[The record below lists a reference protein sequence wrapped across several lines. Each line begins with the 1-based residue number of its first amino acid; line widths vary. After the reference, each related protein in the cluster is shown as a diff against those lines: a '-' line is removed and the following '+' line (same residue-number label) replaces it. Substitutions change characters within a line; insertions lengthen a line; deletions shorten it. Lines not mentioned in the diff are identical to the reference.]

1 MSLIRTF
8 VDRSRASLSMMVLV
22 LIAGII
28 SQANMPVELNP
39 NLTVPAVIIMVRHD
53 GISPEDGTRL
63 LVRPIEKELKT
74 LEGLEELNATARESV
89 VSVFVEFDI
98 NLDVDKVIADVREA
112 VDRAKAEFPYE
123 TKEPIVKQITPS
135 PQPDV
140 VVAFSGE
147 GVNERDLYT
156 AAKFFQRKIEALFDV
171 LEADLTGDRDEV
183 AEVILDPSKIDF
195 FNITADELVNLVAT
209 NNLLIPAGEMDSAK
223 GRYGVKVPGLIE
235 TVEDIR
241 ELPIRSDS
249 NGAITLNDIATVKRT
264 FKDATQ
270 FSTIN
275 GEPTIAINV
284 RKRMGANAIEAVA
297 EVRKVIDTHRDQFS
311 RDIKIDFVMDSS
323 EYAQGMVN
331 ELMGNIL
338 TAMALVLVLV
348 VATLGTRSGTLV
360 GFGIPFSLIGAMI
373 IVNLMGASLNFM
385 VMFGLLLAL
394 GMLIDGAIVVV
405 EFANTNIAKGLS
417 VREGYLLAVRRM
429 RIPVIASTGTTLA
442 AFLPMLFWPGVSG
455 SFMFFLPVTVFS
467 VMAWSLMYALIFA
480 PILGIALARNR
491 EKKQEVA
498 ETQTAEI
505 SANTLFQPL
514 LDLYLKILRPAIEK
528 PVAAVGLVLLLLF
541 SIFQGYSKYGV
552 GMEFFPIIENRYGMV
567 VVRAQGNLSIAEQ
580 REIIAQV
587 EQRFSSLE
595 GIQQIYASTQGG
607 QMFGQM
613 DASRDQISFMLVELT
628 PRVERDMGSA
638 EIFAKIRELTANMP
652 GIYVIADMIE
662 EGPPVGKDI
671 QIQIS
676 SNNAQEREKTVA
688 MIRNWISANIAGI
701 RDIEDTLPLA
711 GIEWEMGID
720 RAQASI
726 MGVNVVTL
734 GQMVQLVTNGMMIGE
749 FRPDDADQEVEI
761 RVRYPAE
768 FRRLQS
774 LDSLKVNT
782 INGPV
787 SIGSFSERRPKPR
800 VDTIQRINMSET
812 NFIFANT
819 KDGFITDNQ
828 VKQISQWLGTV
839 DIDPSINIQFRGANE
854 EQQESAE
861 FLSTAFALAMG
872 LMLILLVAQFNSYYQ
887 ALLILFS
894 VVISTAGVLLGL
906 LITQSVFSTILTG
919 VGIVA
924 LAGIV
929 VNNNIVLI
937 DSYNYIR
944 RTQEDVSAKEA
955 AYQAAKSRFRPVM
968 LTTVTTVAG
977 LLPLASGYS
986 VDLVNRKIEYGS
998 MVVGWWQPM
1007 ASAVVNGLLLSTFMT
1022 LLLTPALLVL
1032 PGVIARRLGI
1042 RVVERQ
1048 YTDTDSKTAQ

>member
-1 MSLIRTF
+1 MSLLRTF

-22 LIAGII
+22 LVAGIM

-39 NLTVPAVIIMVRHD
+39 NITVPAVIIMVRHD

-74 LEGLEELNATARESV
+74 LDGLEELNATAREST

-98 NLDVDKVIADVREA
+98 NLNVDKVIADVREA
-112 VDRAKAEFPYE
+112 VDRAKAEFPNE
-123 TKEPIVKQITPS
+123 TKEPIVKQITPT

-140 VVAFSGE
+140 VVTFSGE
-147 GVNERDLYT
+147 GVDERDIYK
-156 AAKFFQRKIEALFDV
+156 AAKFFQRKIEGLLDV
-171 LEADLTGDRDEV
+171 LQADLTGHRDEV
-183 AEVILDPSKIDF
+183 AEVILDPSKLDF
-195 FNITADELVNLVAT
+195 FNITADELVNLVAA
-209 NNLLIPAGEMDSAK
+209 NNLLIPAGEMDTAK
-223 GRYGVKVPGLIE
+223 GRFGVKVPGLIE
-235 TVEDIR
+235 TVKDIR
-241 ELPIRSDS
+241 DLPIRSDS
-249 NGAITLNDIATVKRT
+249 NGAITLNDIATVRRT
-264 FKDATQ
+264 FKDATE

-275 GEPTIAINV
+275 GESTIAINV

-297 EVRKVIDTHRDQFS
+297 AVREVVDSYRDQFS
-311 RDIKIDFVMDSS
+311 KDIEINFIMDSS
-323 EYAQGMVN
+323 EYAQGMVD

-348 VATLGTRSGTLV
+348 VATLGTRSGALV

-405 EFANTNIAKGLS
+405 EFANTNIAQGLS
-417 VREGYLLAVRRM
+417 VREAYLLAVRRM
-429 RIPVIASTGTTLA
+429 RVPVIASTGTTLA

-455 SFMFFLPVTVFS
+455 SFMFFLPATVFS
-467 VMAWSLMYALIFA
+467 VLAWSLIYALIFA
-480 PILGIALARNR
+480 PILGIALARRRNNQTNKT
-491 EKKQEVA
+491 E
-498 ETQTAEI
+498 TAEV

-514 LDLYLKILRPAIEK
+514 LDLYLKLLRPAVAN
-528 PVAAVGLVLLLLF
+528 PVVVVGLVLLLLI
-541 SIFQGYSKYGV
+541 SVFQAYGKYGV
-552 GMEFFPIIENRYGMV
+552 GMEFFPETENRYGVV

-580 REIIAQV
+580 RQITARV
-587 EQRFSSLE
+587 EQRFSEIE
-595 GIQQIYASTQGG
+595 GIEEIYASSQGG

-613 DASRDQISFMLVELT
+613 DASRDQISLMLVQLT
-628 PRVERDMGSA
+628 PRVERDKGSS
-638 EIFAKIRELTANMP
+638 EIFAEIRELTANMP
-652 GIYVIADMIE
+652 GIYVIADIVQ

-676 SNNAQEREKTVA
+676 SNNAQKRQNTVA
-688 MIRNWISANIAGI
+688 MIRDWMDANVDGL

-711 GIEWEMGID
+711 GIEWEMVID
-720 RAQASI
+720 RAQAAM
-726 MGVNVVTL
+726 MGVNVITL

-761 RVRYPAE
+761 RVRYPKE
-768 FRRLQS
+768 FRNLQS

-782 INGPV
+782 FDGPV
-787 SIGSFSERRPKPR
+787 SIGSFTERRSRAR
-800 VDTIQRINMSET
+800 VDTIQRINMLEST
-812 NFIFANT
+812 FIFANS
-819 KDGFITDNQ
+819 KDGYITDNQ
-828 VKQISQWLGTV
+828 VKQINQWLTTV

-854 EQQESAE
+854 EQTESAE

-906 LITQSVFSTILTG
+906 LISQSVFSTILTG

-937 DSYNYIR
+937 DSYNFTR
-944 RTQEDVSAKEA
+944 RNQADISAAQA
-955 AYQAAKSRFRPVM
+955 AFKAAKSRFRPVM
-968 LTTVTTVAG
+968 LTTVTTVVG

-986 VDLVNRKIEYGS
+986 VDIVNRKIEYGS

-1022 LLLTPALLVL
+1022 LLVTPALLVL
-1032 PGVIARRLGI
+1032 PGVVARWLGI
-1042 RVVERQ
+1042 KVVERQ
-1048 YTDTDSKTAQ
+1048 YANTDHKTTQ

>member
-1 MSLIRTF
+1 MSLLRTF

-22 LIAGII
+22 LLAGIL

-39 NLTVPAVIIMVRHD
+39 NITVPAVIIMVRHN

-74 LEGLEELNATARESV
+74 LDGLEEVNATARESMV
-89 VSVFVEFDI
+89 YVFVEFDI
-98 NLDVDKVIADVREA
+98 NLNVDKVIADVREA
-112 VDRAKAEFPYE
+112 VDRAKAQFPQE
-123 TKEPIVKQITPS
+123 TKEPIVKQITPA

-140 VVAFSGE
+140 VVTFSGDA
-147 GVNERDLYT
+147 VNERDIYK
-156 AAKFFQRKIEALFDV
+156 AAKFLQRKIEGLLDV
-171 LEADLTGDRDEV
+171 LEADLTGHRDEV

-223 GRYGVKVPGLIE
+223 GRFGVKVPGLIE

-241 ELPIRSDS
+241 DLPIRSDS
-249 NGAITLNDIATVKRT
+249 NGAITLNDIATVSRT
-264 FKDATQ
+264 FKDVTE

-275 GEPTIAINV
+275 GESTIAINV

-297 EVRKVIDTHRDQFS
+297 AVREVVDSYRGQFS
-311 RDIKIDFVMDSS
+311 KDIEINFIMDSS
-323 EYAQGMVN
+323 EYAQGMVD

-348 VATLGTRSGTLV
+348 VATLGTRSGALV

-405 EFANTNIAKGLS
+405 EFANTNIAQGLS
-417 VREGYLLAVRRM
+417 VREAYLLAVRRM
-429 RIPVIASTGTTLA
+429 RVPVIASTGTTLA

-455 SFMFFLPVTVFS
+455 SFMFFLPATVFS
-467 VMAWSLMYALIFA
+467 VLAWSLIYALIFA
-480 PILGIALARNR
+480 PILGIALARKRDNQSN
-491 EKKQEVA
+491 KA
-498 ETQTAEI
+498 EIETAEV

-514 LDLYLKILRPAIEK
+514 LDLYLKLLRPAVAN
-528 PVAAVGLVLLLLF
+528 PVVVVGLVLLLLI
-541 SIFQGYSKYGV
+541 SVFQAYGKYGV
-552 GMEFFPIIENRYGMV
+552 GMEFFPETENRYGVV

-580 REIIAQV
+580 RQITTQV
-587 EQRFSSLE
+587 EQRFSEIE
-595 GIQQIYASTQGG
+595 GIEEIYASSQGG

-613 DASRDQISFMLVELT
+613 DASRDQISLMLVQLT
-628 PRVERDMGSA
+628 PRVERDKGSS
-638 EIFAKIRELTANMP
+638 EIFAEIRELTANMP
-652 GIYVIADMIE
+652 GIYVIADILQ

-676 SNNAQEREKTVA
+676 SNNVQKRQDIVA
-688 MIRNWISANIAGI
+688 MIRDWMSANVDGL

-711 GIEWEMGID
+711 GIEWEMVID
-720 RAQASI
+720 RAQAAM

-761 RVRYPAE
+761 RVRYPKE
-768 FRRLQS
+768 FRNLQS
-774 LDSLKVNT
+774 LDSIKVNT
-782 INGPV
+782 FDGAV
-787 SIGSFSERRPKPR
+787 SIGSFTERRARPR
-800 VDTIQRINMSET
+800 VDTIQRINMLEST
-812 NFIFANT
+812 FIFANT
-819 KDGFITDNQ
+819 TDGYITDNQ
-828 VKQISQWLGTV
+828 VKQINQWLTTV

-854 EQQESAE
+854 EQEESAE

-906 LITQSVFSTILTG
+906 LISQSVFSTILTG

-937 DSYNYIR
+937 DSYNFIR
-944 RTQEDVSAKEA
+944 RNQSDISAAQA
-955 AYQAAKSRFRPVM
+955 AFQAAKSRFRPVM
-968 LTTVTTVAG
+968 LTTVTTVVG

-1022 LLLTPALLVL
+1022 LLVTPALLVL
-1032 PGVIARRLGI
+1032 PGVVARWLSI
-1042 RVVERQ
+1042 KVVERQ
-1048 YTDTDSKTAQ
+1048 YADTDHKTTQ